1 MKTLYEDKKWRE
13 ELYKL
18 SKISHKLHSEVF
30 DLRAKHK
37 KVPIY
42 KLITLKNI
50 DLKID
55 NLRIRAKDHY
65 LFMTRQIDLLN
76 VMIKIRAW
84 KANRCN
90 MSQYNHIPKPV
101 TPGTVYPH
109 QSGWIFT
116 VVGNDLNDY
125 YCKAVTYDSP
135 VIAKV
140 AMRQMVRDLNLGEL
154 R

>member
-18 SKISHKLHSEVF
+18 SKISHRLHNEVF
-30 DLRAKHK
+30 NLRAKHK
-37 KVPIY
+37 KVPIH

-50 DLKID
+50 DLKIVH
-55 NLRIRAKDHY
+55 LRIRAKDHY
-65 LFMTRQIDLLN
+65 LFMDRQIDLLN
-76 VMIKIRAW
+76 VLIRVRSW

-90 MSQYNHIPKPV
+90 MNQYDHIPKPV
-101 TPGTVYPH
+101 TQGTLYPH

-125 YCKAVTYDSP
+125 YCKAVTYDSR
-135 VIAKV
+135 VIAKI
-140 AMRQMVRDLNLGEL
+140 AMNQMVRELNSGEL